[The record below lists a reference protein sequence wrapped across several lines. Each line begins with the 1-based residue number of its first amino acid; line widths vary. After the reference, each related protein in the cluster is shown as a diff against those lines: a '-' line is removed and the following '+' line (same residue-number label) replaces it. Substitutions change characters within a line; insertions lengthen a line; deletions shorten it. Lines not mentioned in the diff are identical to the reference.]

1 MSQPSVV
8 LISGWAMPA
17 MAMETLAAALD
28 ADHRRVS
35 VVQLPGLVEEPSSG
49 YDWEAM
55 LAYLDLHL
63 FEKPVVLVGWSLG
76 GMLASLY
83 ASRYPENVAGVV
95 TLATNASFVKK
106 GDWPG
111 GMEPAMFAGFQ
122 AGMEQAAEPT
132 LQQFAMLCSAG
143 SADRKERARELQAL
157 MSDTD
162 QEPAVL
168 QSLLKLLGESDFRSV
183 LADVRCPVIHILGKN
198 DALVPDAAAEQLA
211 EAYPRHRVH
220 LVDGGHT
227 FFMDDASMVVREI
240 QYLCNQS

>member
-17 MAMETLAAALD
+17 MAMETLATALD

-49 YDWEAM
+49 YDWEEL

-95 TLATNASFVKK
+95 TLATNACFVKRSE
-106 GDWPG
+106 WPEA
-111 GMEPAMFAGFQ
+111 MEPAMFAGFQ
-122 AGMEQAAEPT
+122 AGMSESSELT

-143 SADRKERARELQAL
+143 SNDRKGRTRELQAL
-157 MSDTD
+157 LTDTD
-162 QEPAVL
+162 QEAVVL

-183 LADVRCPVIHILGKN
+183 LADIRCPVIHVLGKN
-198 DALVPDAAAEQLA
+198 DALVPDGAAQQLA
-211 EAYPRHRVH
+211 ETYPRHRVH
-220 LVDGGHT
+220 LVDGGHC
-227 FFMDDASMVVREI
+227 FFMEDASMVVREI
-240 QYLCNQS
+240 QYLCNQG